1 MNDQAKLQE
10 YLGLIEKAA
19 RECPGETVLTIPQ
32 GFRKR
37 VQDRQSIE
45 RERIER
51 EFKNL
56 VLERNIQP

>member
-1 MNDQAKLQE
+1 MNDQGNLQE

-19 RECPGETVLTIPQ
+19 RECPSETVLTVPQ
-32 GFRKR
+32 GFRR
-37 VQDRQSIE
+37 RIRDRQSIE

-56 VLERNIQP
+56 VLERNL